1 MRRHLKDTEI
11 TAQAN
16 NYLTSSSHKSII
28 PDVLKAMC
36 IPFTLLCACFFNVLK
51 INSLAFS
58 LIFSCESI
66 DANSQHTHNK
76 TNKHKRWTYPQK
88 LVLEVTA
95 FGGSGILSYQLMH
108 LRLALHLHVT
118 VYMSVKEAKY
128 PNG

>member
-36 IPFTLLCACFFNVLK
+36 IPFILLYACFFNVLK

-76 TNKHKRWTYPQK
+76 TNKQTNIKDGHIHRNWFWK
-88 LVLEVTA
+88 LLLLEEVEYLVI
-95 FGGSGILSYQLMH
+95 S
-108 LRLALHLHVT
+108 
-118 VYMSVKEAKY
+118 
-128 PNG
+128 